1 MSPFRLIFGKPCH
14 LPVEIEHKALWA
26 IKNLCMDE
34 KSAGGHRIFQLHEL
48 EELRNEAY
56 ENHRI
61 YKEKTKTFHDK
72 YISRK
77 KFDVGQ
83 KVWLYD
89 SRLKLF
95 SGKLKSKWK
104 GPYVVEETYDH
115 GAVMIKILKRLKH
128 YIEHE
133 RLAEKEILLLKEIQ
147 E

>member
-1 MSPFRLIFGKPCH
+1 
-14 LPVEIEHKALWA
+14 
-26 IKNLCMDE
+26 MDE

-77 KFDVGQ
+77 KIDVGQ

-95 SGKLKSKWK
+95 LGKLKSKWK
-104 GPYVVEETYDH
+104 GPYTYDH
-115 GAVMIKILKRLKH
+115 GAIMIKDLKSDHNFKVNGQRLKH

-133 RLAEKEILLLKEIQ
+133 CLVEKEILL
-147 E
+147 